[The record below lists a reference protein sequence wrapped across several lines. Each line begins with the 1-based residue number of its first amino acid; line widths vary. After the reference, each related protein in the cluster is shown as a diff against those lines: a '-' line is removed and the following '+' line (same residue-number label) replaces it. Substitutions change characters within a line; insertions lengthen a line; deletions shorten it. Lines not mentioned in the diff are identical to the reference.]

1 VERHAPDSRL
11 VDPLV
16 AWRLRIAAR
25 SPSLP
30 QMAKTL
36 VTRIGSTELSLVQE
50 DITRFPADAIVNA
63 ANRALRGGGGVDG
76 AIHAAAGPELMEELR
91 ARYPAGCPTG
101 SAVITDAG
109 RLPARHV
116 IHAVGPAWG
125 GGTTGEPALLA
136 SAYRTSLDLAAQA
149 GALSVAFPAISCGI
163 YGYPL
168 DRAAAIA
175 IGAVRAWLTVHP
187 DSGIQRI
194 TFVLRG
200 DDTVRAFAGAL
211 QDLDS
216 VAGRDSEP
224 VKEARLG

>member
-1 VERHAPDSRL
+1 
-11 VDPLV
+11 
-16 AWRLRIAAR
+16 
-25 SPSLP
+25 
-30 QMAKTL
+30 MAQTL
-36 VTRIGSTELSLVQE
+36 VTRIGSTEFSLVQE

-76 AIHAAAGPELMEELR
+76 AIHAAAGPGLMEELR
-91 ARYPAGCPTG
+91 ERYPGGCPTG
-101 SAVITDAG
+101 SAVITEAG
-109 RLPARHV
+109 RLPALYV

-168 DRAAAIA
+168 DRAAAVA
-175 IGAVRAWLTVHP
+175 IGTVRAWLTAHP
-187 DSGIQRI
+187 DNDIQRI

-200 DDTVRAFAGAL
+200 DDTMRAFAGAL
-211 QDLDS
+211 QALDPL
-216 VAGRDSEP
+216 GRSDSEP
-224 VKEARLG
+224 VKETQRD